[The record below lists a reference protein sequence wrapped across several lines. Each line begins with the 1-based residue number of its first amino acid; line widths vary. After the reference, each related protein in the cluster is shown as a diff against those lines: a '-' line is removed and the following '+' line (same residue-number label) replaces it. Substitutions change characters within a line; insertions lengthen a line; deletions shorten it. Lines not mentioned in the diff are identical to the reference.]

1 MITADAVSNI
11 DNFPDIH
18 PYAADVGSIG
28 ASIIDHLLP

>member
-11 DNFPDIH
+11 DDFSGIP
-18 PYAADVGSIG
+18 PYGADVGSIG